1 MTDGKLTPWALRDI
15 IVTELRTYSESVNPT
30 EPAALLEWEI
40 EMLADRI
47 LDRARGAS
55 IKPFAI
61 GVGQQAARTEAR
73 FVELS
78 EKIDGAA
85 HKLDDA
91 NGQINGI
98 IADAA
103 GSERSLKSDHQLT
116 RRVILAA
123 AVAALIAFAAL
134 LLVAQMQLAD
144 QIKAIGMR

>member
-55 IKPFAI
+55 IKPVAI
-61 GVGQQAARTEAR
+61 GAGQQAERTDAR

-78 EKIDGAA
+78 EK
-85 HKLDDA
+85 
-91 NGQINGI
+91 N
-98 IADAA
+98 DAA
-103 GSERSLKSDHQLT
+103 TEDGVRNIEVTPEMVEAGFDALT
-116 RRVILAA
+116 SFDSRDYPSRAMVMAVFDAMLAA
-123 AVAALIAFAAL
+123 LPRPIL
-134 LLVAQMQLAD
+134 
-144 QIKAIGMR
+144 GSSES